1 MKGPAV
7 KKGGAPLGR
16 YHSLSSSAKLIFCAL
31 AAATAAPSAIAQTE
45 PYSYYGGEIETEE
58 KNAAIENCEYQV
70 LVEEQRCNRRA
81 NKSACIKE
89 VHREC
94 REKYQEL
101 PESQAKE
108 KPQDN

>member
-1 MKGPAV
+1 M
-7 KKGGAPLGR
+7 R
-16 YHSLSSSAKLIFCAL
+16 RQRFSRDYSLRFVLCLL
-31 AAATAAPSAIAQTE
+31 AASMAATSARSQTE
-45 PYSYYGGEIETEE
+45 PYSYYGGEIETEA
-58 KNAAIENCEYQV
+58 KNVAIENCEYEV

-94 REKYQEL
+94 REKYEDSQE
-101 PESQAKE
+101 KD